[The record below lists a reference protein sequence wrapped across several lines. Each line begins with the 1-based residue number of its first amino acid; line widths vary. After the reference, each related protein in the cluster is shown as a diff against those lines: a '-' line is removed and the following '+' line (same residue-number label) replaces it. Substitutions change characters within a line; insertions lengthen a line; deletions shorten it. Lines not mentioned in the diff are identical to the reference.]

1 MRRLAVLLLVFAASA
16 VASAQPPTTERG
28 VLGLVEGREAT
39 PGGYFYNAL
48 PGQPVTRVY
57 VWGRVLRPGVYDV
70 GPDFDLGGVLSMA
83 GVSSERTPLEGDP
96 QIMLRLFRAGQTEPV
111 YETTVD
117 RFLADPGAPDIQYG
131 DVIAVEAE
139 AVARVAVIGSVLRP
153 GTYEVG
159 PSFSSRDALALAGGP
174 RLDPLETGVD
184 RTTTVLIYR
193 AGGGGEADYR
203 ETLQS
208 FLTGPAPALLDGD
221 VIEIETRLDPGWSTR
236 DYLTAAGVVTS
247 GVIAAV
253 QLYRFVIAGE

>member
-1 MRRLAVLLLVFAASA
+1 MRRLAVLAFLAASA
-16 VASAQPPTTERG
+16 VASAQPPGERG
-28 VLGLVEGREAT
+28 VLGLLEGREAT

-83 GVSSERTPLEGDP
+83 GVSSERTPLEGEP
-96 QIMLRLFRAGQTEPV
+96 QLMLRLFRPGQTDPV
-111 YETTVD
+111 YEAPVEQ
-117 RFLADPGAPDIQYG
+117 FVADPSAPDIRYG

-139 AVARVAVIGSVLRP
+139 GVARVAVIGAVLRP

-159 PSFSSRDALALAGGP
+159 PTFTSRDALALAGGP
-174 RLDPLETGVD
+174 RLDPLEAGVE

-193 AGGGGEADYR
+193 TGGEGEPDYR
-203 ETLQS
+203 GTLQS
-208 FLTGPAPALLDGD
+208 FLTGSAPALMDGD
-221 VIEIETRLDPGWSTR
+221 VLEVETRLDPGWSTR

-253 QLYRFVIAGE
+253 QLYRFVISGD

>member
-1 MRRLAVLLLVFAASA
+1 MRRLAVLVFLAASV
-16 VASAQPPTTERG
+16 VASAQPTDERG

-83 GVSSERTPLEGDP
+83 GVTSERTPLEGDP
-96 QIMLRLFRAGQTEPV
+96 ELMLRLFRAGQTEPV

-117 RFLADPGAPDIQYG
+117 RFVADPAAPDIEYG

-139 AVARVAVIGSVLRP
+139 GVARVAVIGSVLRP

-159 PSFSSRDALALAGGP
+159 PTFSSRDALALAGGP
-174 RLDPLETGVD
+174 RLDPLESSAE
-184 RTTTVLIYR
+184 RTTTVRIFR
-193 AGGGGEADYR
+193 TGGGEEPDYR

-208 FLTGPAPALLDGD
+208 FLGGPAPALQDGD
-221 VIEIETRLDPGWSTR
+221 VIEVETRIKEGWSRR
-236 DYLTAAGVVTS
+236 DVLTAAGVVTS

-253 QLYRFVIAGE
+253 QLYRVLSAD

>member
-1 MRRLAVLLLVFAASA
+1 MRRLAVLVLLTASV
-16 VASAQPPTTERG
+16 VASAQPTDERG

-83 GVSSERTPLEGDP
+83 GVTSERTPLEGDP
-96 QIMLRLFRAGQTEPV
+96 ELMLRLFRAGQTEPV

-117 RFLADPGAPDIQYG
+117 RFVADPAAPDIQYG

-139 AVARVAVIGSVLRP
+139 GVARVAVIGSVLRP

-159 PSFSSRDALALAGGP
+159 PTFSSRDALALAGGP
-174 RLDPLETGVD
+174 RLDPLESSAE

-193 AGGGGEADYR
+193 TGGGEEPDYR

-208 FLTGPAPALLDGD
+208 FLSGPAPALQDGD
-221 VIEIETRLDPGWSTR
+221 VIEVETRIKDGWSRR
-236 DYLTAAGVVTS
+236 DALTAAGVVTS

-253 QLYRFVIAGE
+253 QLYRVLAAD